1 MRFKHSTSSVTDSA
15 AAAAMLPKA
24 METSRQERFVVL
36 SLNSKHQLIGKPSVV
51 AIGTVNMVEVHPR
64 DVFYEA
70 IRCNAVAIIVAHNHP
85 SGDAE
90 PSIDDQSLTR
100 RLVTAGALL
109 GITVLDHI
117 IVGGRSH
124 VSLAE
129 RGLI

>member
-1 MRFKHSTSSVTDSA
+1 MENDPRDLPPWDHTLRPLGYGLLA
-15 AAAAMLPKA
+15 AAL
-24 METSRQERFVVL
+24 
-36 SLNSKHQLIGKPSVV
+36 
-51 AIGTVNMVEVHPR
+51 
-64 DVFYEA
+64 
-70 IRCNAVAIIVAHNHP
+70 IVAHNHP